1 MAWKKGQTGNKG
13 GRGKGVKTYADHAR
27 KLCGD
32 GLKISV
38 FWYSIW
44 TRNAKA
50 LKEFGIKAD
59 KITLDQQ
66 MDAAK
71 RLYGNKTKA
80 VGLVSLPSGRLVFH
94 APCPECQEIPG
105 VRVRLDRRSAHF
117 FF

>member
-44 TRNAKA
+44 TRNSKD
-50 LKEFGIKAD
+50 L
-59 KITLDQQ
+59 
-66 MDAAK
+66 
-71 RLYGNKTKA
+71 
-80 VGLVSLPSGRLVFH
+80 
-94 APCPECQEIPG
+94 
-105 VRVRLDRRSAHF
+105 
-117 FF
+117 